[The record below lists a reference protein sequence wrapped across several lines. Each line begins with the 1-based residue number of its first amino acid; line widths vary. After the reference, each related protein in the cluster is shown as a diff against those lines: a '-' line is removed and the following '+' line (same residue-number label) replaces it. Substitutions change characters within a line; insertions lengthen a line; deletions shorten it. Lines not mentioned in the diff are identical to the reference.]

1 MIYIQTGFAPDPDLN
16 HARIGYENLAFG
28 LTPTASSAA
37 TGHPAIAA
45 TYPTTFDY
53 WEPTSTFGT
62 WTIDFGTAKTID
74 FVGLLGDFGP
84 TVFSIQHSPNAPAD
98 GGFVTIA
105 FPNLNLDNLLTD
117 RINMFLFAPVNAR
130 SVRLNFLSTAPVKL
144 AVAYIGKAL
153 AMQRKIYQ
161 GHTPLTLSRETE
173 LSNNVSEGGQ
183 YLGRSIIRKGAS
195 TSAEWQHLKAAWYRA
210 NFDPFVKSAREYPFF
225 IGWRPQQY
233 PNELG
238 FVWTGGDLSPQVTGP
253 RDFMSVGMSF
263 RGLINE

>member
-1 MIYIQTGFAPDPDLN
+1 MIYLQSGFAPDPDLN
-16 HARIGYENLAFG
+16 HARIGYQNLAFG

-45 TYPTTFDY
+45 TYPTTFEFWQPTALPATWAVDLGSAKAVDY
-53 WEPTSTFGT
+53 LGMVGDMEGCTVALQSSTDNST
-62 WTIDFGTAKTID
+62 WTTQETRTG
-74 FVGLLGDFGP
+74 
-84 TVFSIQHSPNAPAD
+84 
-98 GGFVTIA
+98 
-105 FPNLNLDNLLTD
+105 LTD
-117 RINMFLFAPVNAR
+117 RINLFLIAPVTAR
-130 SVRLNFLSTAPVKL
+130 YWRLSITVAIPRL
-144 AVAYIGKAL
+144 AVAYIGQTL

-173 LSNNVSEGGQ
+173 LSNNMSEGGQ

-195 TSAEWQHLKAAWYRA
+195 TSTDWQHLKAAWYRA

-233 PNELG
+233 PSELG
-238 FVWTGGDLSPQVTGP
+238 FVWTGGDIAPDNSGP
-253 RDFMSVGMSF
+253 RDFMSVGMTF

>member
-1 MIYIQTGFAPDPDLN
+1 MIYTQTGLTPDPDLN
-16 HARIGYENLAFG
+16 HARIGYQNLAFG

-37 TGHPAIAA
+37 TGHPAISA
-45 TYPTTFDY
+45 TYPTTFEFWQPTALPATWAVDLGSAKAVDY
-53 WEPTSTFGT
+53 LGMVGDMEGCTVALQSSTDNST
-62 WTIDFGTAKTID
+62 WTTQETRAG
-74 FVGLLGDFGP
+74 
-84 TVFSIQHSPNAPAD
+84 
-98 GGFVTIA
+98 
-105 FPNLNLDNLLTD
+105 LTD
-117 RINMFLFAPVNAR
+117 RINLFLITPVTAR
-130 SVRLNFLSTAPVKL
+130 YWRLSITVVIPRL
-144 AVAYIGKAL
+144 AVVYIGQAL

-173 LSNNVSEGGQ
+173 LSNNMSEGGQ

-233 PNELG
+233 PAELG
-238 FVWTGGDLSPQVTGP
+238 FVWTGGDIAPDNSGP
-253 RDFMSVGMSF
+253 RDFMSLGMSF

>member
-1 MIYIQTGFAPDPDLN
+1 MIYIQTGLTPDPDLN

-28 LTPTASSAA
+28 LTPTASTAA
-37 TGHPAIAA
+37 TGHPAISA
-45 TYPTTFDY
+45 TYPTTYEF
-53 WEPTSTFGT
+53 WTPTALPAT
-62 WTIDFGTAKTID
+62 WAVDFGTAKEID
-74 FVGLLGDFGP
+74 FFGLVGDMNNC
-84 TVFSIQHSPNAPAD
+84 TVAIESS
-98 GGFVTIA
+98 T
-105 FPNLNLDNLLTD
+105 DNSTWTAQDTRTGITD
-117 RINMFLFAPVNAR
+117 RINLFLFAPVTAR
-130 SVRLNFLSTAPVKL
+130 YWRLSISVAIPRI

-195 TSAEWQHLKAAWYRA
+195 TSADWQHLKAAWYRA

-253 RDFMSVGMSF
+253 RDFVSVSMSF

>member
-1 MIYIQTGFAPDPDLN
+1 MIYLQTGFAPDPDLN

-37 TGHPAIAA
+37 TGHPAISA
-45 TYPTTFDY
+45 TYPTTFEF
-53 WEPTSTFGT
+53 WTPTSGVAFWYIEFDTL
-62 WTIDFGTAKTID
+62 KTID
-74 FVGLLGDFGP
+74 YVGLLGDFNSSVIQVSTSP
-84 TVFSIQHSPNAPAD
+84 DPVSSNTFTALVFPGITFDTP
-98 GGFVTIA
+98 VK
-105 FPNLNLDNLLTD
+105 D
-117 RINMFLFAPVNAR
+117 RINMFLFAPVSAR
-130 SVRLNFLSTAPVKL
+130 SVRLSFIGGTAPRL

-253 RDFMSVGMSF
+253 RDFVSVGMSF